1 MARVDEKHGLE
12 KPDIGRWKS
21 ALKTGHPKVKK
32 PAEKPPVF
40 LRRGRECG
48 CATRIIGIGLDTG
61 NELEMR
67 ETDFFEGLINLLRE
81 LNRVIIDDSY
91 GVNVDT
97 RIEKEEGAVPDGSK

>member
-1 MARVDEKHGLE
+1 
-12 KPDIGRWKS
+12 
-21 ALKTGHPKVKK
+21 
-32 PAEKPPVF
+32 
-40 LRRGRECG
+40 
-48 CATRIIGIGLDTG
+48 
-61 NELEMR
+61 MR